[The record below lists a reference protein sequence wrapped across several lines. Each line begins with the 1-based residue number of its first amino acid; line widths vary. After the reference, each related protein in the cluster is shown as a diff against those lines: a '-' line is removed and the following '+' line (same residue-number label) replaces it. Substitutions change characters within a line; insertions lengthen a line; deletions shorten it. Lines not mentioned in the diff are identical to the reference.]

1 MKFVHLILG
10 VVGSASLTIACGTAD
25 PTSST
30 ESILPQAATA
40 ASPDE
45 ESAAPLLT
53 CNPQTE
59 HLCRAAG
66 CRAAYCEANGVDCA
80 VCHIVRNICECE

>member
-10 VVGSASLTIACGTAD
+10 FVGSTSLVIACGTAE
-25 PTSST
+25 PIPST
-30 ESILPQAATA
+30 ERDLPQAATA

-45 ESAAPLLT
+45 DAVTPLLT

-66 CRAAYCEANGVDCA
+66 CRAAYCEANGVDCTS
-80 VCHIVRNICECE
+80 CHIAHGICECE